1 MQTLEPAVA
10 TTRHPLDPLTADE
23 VQAASSL
30 LKKERGLDAGHR
42 FVYVMLNEPSKKDVL
57 ALKPGNGTQVDR
69 QAFIVLRDRPHRK
82 TYEAVVS
89 LTQQKV
95 VSWKEIESSQASIM
109 LEEFMTV
116 DEVVRKDPRWQEALR
131 KRGVTDFD
139 MAVTDAW
146 SAGYYSEA
154 DGAEKGRFCRP
165 LTWIRPGPG
174 EHVYARPI
182 ENLIVKFDLDKM
194 EVVDVEDHGV
204 VPIPTRTAN
213 YRADQISDPNNVPYF
228 PAGVRKD
235 LKALDITQSEGTS
248 FNVSG
253 NQVSWQK
260 WNFRIG
266 FNPREGLVIYTVS
279 YTDKGEARPII
290 YRASLAEMFI
300 PYGDPAPNHYRKNV
314 FDMGEY
320 GVGVMTNS
328 LELGCDCLGEIR
340 YFDGII
346 NDNDGGALPIANA
359 ICLHEEDFGML
370 WKHTDFR
377 TGEVEVRRSRRL
389 VVSSIATIGN
399 YEYGYF
405 WYFYQDGG
413 IGYEVKM
420 TGVMSNGALPEG
432 ESPKF
437 GTLVAP
443 GVYGPNHQHFF
454 SLRLDMMVDGL
465 KNTVYECDSEAL
477 PPGPENPHGNA
488 WIVKQTPFK
497 RESEAQ
503 SIINP
508 LAARYW
514 KIANTSKLNAVGD
527 PVAYKLMPGDNVLPF
542 YQPDAYAIQRAKFAT
557 KHLWVTKYDPAEMF
571 AAGDYP
577 NQHAGGAGLP
587 EFVKSDSALEDEDV
601 VLWYTMGA
609 HHTVRPEEWPVMPV
623 KYIGF
628 HLLPHGF
635 FDGNPALDVAPS
647 HGTHHT
653 HHNGH

>member
-42 FVYVMLNEPSKKDVL
+42 FVYVMLNEPSKQDVL
-57 ALKPGNGTQVDR
+57 ALKPGNETQVDR

-228 PAGVRKD
+228 PEGVRKD
-235 LKALDITQSEGTS
+235 LKSLDITQSEGTS

-253 NQVSWQK
+253 NQVGWQK

-389 VVSSIATIGN
+389 VVSSVATIGN

-601 VLWYTMGA
+601 VIWYTMGA
-609 HHTVRPEEWPVMPV
+609 HHTVRPEDWPVMPV

-647 HGTHHT
+647 HGTHHA

>member
-328 LELGCDCLGEIR
+328 LELGCDCLGAIR
-340 YFDGII
+340 YFDGIV
-346 NDNDGGALPIANA
+346 NDNDGGAMPIKNA

-370 WKHTDFR
+370 WKHQDFR

-389 VVSSIATIGN
+389 VVSSVATIGN

-542 YQPDAYAIQRAKFAT
+542 YQPDASAIQRAKFAT